1 MSTKKFKAIDAV
13 HPVGVA
19 VFPKLD
25 QPYYYDKN
33 AKKSFADPKAEN
45 DKSDF
50 SISIAYDE
58 ADAAPL
64 IQQIK
69 DYAVDQG
76 FDLEEVKNW
85 PFKKEKDKETGKP
98 TGRWL
103 IKWKQYSKTMS
114 GDLNHV
120 PHFDAKLNKLPKGF
134 RITGGSIVRP
144 KGRIL
149 AFDVGAQNGI
159 RLLLAAIQVVEKR
172 EFEAD
177 ASGFDEVE
185 DGYTQEP
192 NEETA
197 AADNGTEAYN
207 EPNSE
212 APSSDEDF

>member
-33 AKKSFADPKAEN
+33 QKKSFPDPNAEH
-45 DKSDF
+45 DKSDM
-50 SISIAYDE
+50 SISIAYEE
-58 ADAAPL
+58 ADAQPL

-85 PFKKEKDKETGKP
+85 PFRKEKDKETGKP

-103 IKWKQYSKTMS
+103 IKWKQYAKTMS
-114 GDLNHV
+114 GELNHV

-159 RLLLAAIQVVEKR
+159 RLLLAAIQVVEKK
-172 EFEAD
+172 EFQAD

-185 DGYTQEP
+185 DGFTADT
-192 NEETA
+192 NEEA
-197 AADNGTEAYN
+197 APADKGIETYEQPAA
-207 EPNSE
+207 E
-212 APSSDEDF
+212 APSNDEDF